1 MRRPIQQSVTLKA
14 APRKLFDTFL
24 DSKKHTALTGAPA
37 KIGKKAGAVFS
48 AFGGQLSGRTLLVV
62 PGRLI
67 VQSWRST
74 GWETSDPDSI
84 LILEFS
90 KTKGGGRIDL
100 VHVGVPQHD
109 RRGVSNGWKKYY
121 WGPWH
126 RRLAAGQVR

>member
-1 MRRPIQQSVTLKA
+1 MSRPIQQSVTLSTV
-14 APRKLFDTFL
+14 PRELFTTFL

-37 KIGKKAGAVFS
+37 KIGKKAGAAFT

-67 VQSWRST
+67 VQSWRSK
-74 GWETSDPDSI
+74 GWKASDPHSI
-84 LILEFS
+84 LILEFT
-90 KTKGGGRIDL
+90 KTKAGARIDL

-121 WGPWH
+121 WAPWR
-126 RRLAAGQVR
+126 RRLASGEVR